1 MSSKISLQFL
11 DIMDNKQTS
20 ASLVDTLNNDHLY
33 DGLSDEELKEIF
45 DAMETD
51 RIVEDYKNGLI
62 E

>member
-1 MSSKISLQFL
+1 
-11 DIMDNKQTS
+11 MDKKQDLTS
-20 ASLVDTLNNDHLY
+20 ASLVDTLNNAHQY

-51 RIVEDYKNGLI
+51 RIIEDYKNGLI